1 MPRTISSQRLSTL
14 QLGRAFAAT
23 SVVVGHTLHEAAK
36 WDDLSPALRWGGGF
50 VPFGQ
55 GVDVFFVI
63 SGFIMYHVS
72 RGHLDRPGYWR
83 EFARNRVVR
92 IVPTYWFY
100 TFAMIALLAILPSA
114 FDTATLDPGQ
124 ILRSFLFLPGL
135 DELRGNPVLQL
146 GWTLNYEMFFYALF
160 VGAIA
165 AFGRRAVP
173 ALVVLL
179 LALAALHPML
189 ADGVYA
195 LKVWSRPII
204 LDFAAG
210 LGLGALWA
218 RGVRVSRGAGWALLG
233 LSLVTFLAVPGLGL
247 TVSMGVYADLPFLL
261 AATLFVAG
269 LTLVPD
275 DAPRGRVGRAGVLV
289 GDASYSL
296 YLSHPFVLT
305 AVFLVWDRVVTLRD
319 LGGWAYL
326 GVTTAACVVA
336 SIFGYWLVE
345 RPLTRLARDRRLRL
359 PFVARPGVNLRR

>member
-1 MPRTISSQRLSTL
+1 MPRTTSSQRLSTL
-14 QLGRAFAAT
+14 QLGRAFAAV

-36 WDDLSPALRWGGGF
+36 WEDLSPALRWADGF

-100 TFAMIALLAILPSA
+100 TFVMVALLAILPSA
-114 FDTATLDPGQ
+114 FDTASLDLGQ
-124 ILRSFLFLPGL
+124 VVRSFLFLPGL
-135 DELRGNPVLQL
+135 DEARGNPILQL
-146 GWTLNYEMFFYALF
+146 GWTLNYEMFFYVLF
-160 VGAIA
+160 AGAIA
-165 AFGRRAVP
+165 TFGRRAVP
-173 ALVVLL
+173 ALAVLL
-179 LALAALHPML
+179 VALAALHPIL
-189 ADGVYA
+189 ADGPYA
-195 LKVWSRPII
+195 LQVWTRPII

-210 LGLGALWA
+210 LGIGALWS
-218 RGVRVSRGAGWALLG
+218 RGVRVGRGAGKALVA
-233 LSLVTFLAVPGLGL
+233 LSLATFLAIPALGL
-247 TVSMGVYADLPFLL
+247 TVSMGVYADIPFMV

-275 DAPRGRVGRAGVLV
+275 ARPRGAVGRAGVLV

-305 AVFLVWDRVVTLRD
+305 AIFLLWDRVPALRD

-336 SIFGYWLVE
+336 SILAFWFIE
-345 RPLTRLARDRRLRL
+345 RPLTALARDGRLHRRS
-359 PFVARPGVNLRR
+359 RPRPAP

>member
-1 MPRTISSQRLSTL
+1 MPRTISSQRLTTL
-14 QLGRAFAAT
+14 QLARAFAAA
-23 SVVVGHTLHEAAK
+23 SVVIGHTLHEAIK
-36 WDDLSPALRWGGGF
+36 WEDLSPALRWSEGF

-72 RGHLDRPGYWR
+72 RGHLDRRGYWR

-100 TFAMIALLAILPSA
+100 TFAMIALLVLLPSA
-114 FDTATLDPGQ
+114 FDTASLDLGQ
-124 ILRSFLFLPGL
+124 IVRSFLFLPGL
-135 DELRGNPVLQL
+135 DEVRGNPVLQL

-160 VGAIA
+160 AGSIA

-173 ALVVLL
+173 ALAVLL
-179 LALAALHPML
+179 VALAALHPML
-189 ADGVYA
+189 ADNAYA

-210 LGLGALWA
+210 LGIGALWS
-218 RGVRVSRGAGWALLG
+218 RGVRVGRGAGWTLVV

-275 DAPRGRVGRAGVLV
+275 APPRGRVGRAGVLV

-305 AVFLVWDRVVTLRD
+305 AVFLVWDRVATLRD
-319 LGGWAYL
+319 LGGWVYL
-326 GVTTAACVVA
+326 GVTTTACVVA
-336 SIFGYWLVE
+336 SIFAYWLVE
-345 RPLTRLARDRRLRL
+345 RPLTALARDGRLRR
-359 PFVARPGVNLRR
+359 PFVPRPLRR